1 MSQDRSQ
8 LIRKK
13 LETNFNPMELLIKD
27 QSHLHTGHVGAKG
40 GGGHFSITIVSE
52 AFEGKD
58 RIQRHRMVYDVLNQ
72 MLATQIHALNIKALT
87 PAER

>member
-1 MSQDRSQ
+1 
-8 LIRKK
+8 
-13 LETNFNPMELLIKD
+13 MELLIKD